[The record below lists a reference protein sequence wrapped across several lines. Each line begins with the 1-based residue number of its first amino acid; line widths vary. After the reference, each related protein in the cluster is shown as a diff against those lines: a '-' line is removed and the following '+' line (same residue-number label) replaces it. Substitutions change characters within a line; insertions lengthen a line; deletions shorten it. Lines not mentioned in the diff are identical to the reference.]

1 MHSTC
6 LADAYTSIPQASW
19 TSLSDMNVWSKFGGF
34 LNNPKDA
41 KITWE

>member
-1 MHSTC
+1 
-6 LADAYTSIPQASW
+6 LADAYTTVPQASC